1 MKETKNARLTG
12 VRREVKYLVPPNL
25 GKRVRERLQE
35 RVPAKI
41 VDGNASSFRVSIYLD
56 NRDRTFAMAELKN
69 HQMSTKMRVRE
80 YYLMDGALP
89 LFGEKSFI
97 EVKTRAGQIVE
108 KSRFAVERGDIAK
121 TLIDGPPPTDEPA
134 VRTARETFEAT
145 RNGKTLEP
153 IFVVHYRRYTLQDK
167 ESRIRI
173 TCDDMLSYHMPP
185 KGLTTQ
191 SVPICSRRDLPPP
204 FLVEPNWVVEIKSLG
219 PAPSWIDGILK
230 PDWEIAYSKFG
241 TGVRELDRQKLLHKE
256 TTNSL

>member
-1 MKETKNARLTG
+1 MKEMKNVRLTG
-12 VRREVKYLVPPNL
+12 VRREVKYFVPPSL
-25 GKRVRERLQE
+25 GKEVLNRLQE

-41 VDGNASSFRVSIYLD
+41 VDGNASSYRVSIYLD
-56 NRDRTFAMAELKN
+56 DENRTFSSAELKN

-108 KSRFAVERGDIAK
+108 KSRFAVEREDIAK
-121 TLIDGPPPTDEPA
+121 TLSEGPPPAREPS
-134 VRTARETFEAT
+134 VRSARETFEAT
-145 RNGKTLEP
+145 RNGKVLEP

-185 KGLTTQ
+185 KGLTEQ
-191 SVPICSRRDLPPP
+191 STPICSRKDLPPP

-219 PAPSWIDGILK
+219 PAPSWVEEILK
-230 PDWEIAYSKFG
+230 PEWEIAYSKFG
-241 TGVRELDRQKLLHKE
+241 TGVRELDHQRLLRKE
-256 TTNSL
+256 MI